1 MLLGV
6 SDVEMALSALRPE
19 EISQKKEVE
28 KESGEGDGTPLQC
41 SRLENPRDRGGW
53 WAAVH
58 GVAKS
63 LARLSNFTF
72 TFCSHALEK
81 AMAATPVLS
90 PGESQGQGRL
100 VGCRLW
106 GHTESDMTEVT
117 QQQQQRRKE
126 V

>member
-72 TFCSHALEK
+72 AFHFHALEK
-81 AMAATPVLS
+81 EMATHSSIL
-90 PGESQGQGRL
+90 PGESQERRSL

-106 GHTESDMTEVT
+106 G
-117 QQQQQRRKE
+117 RR